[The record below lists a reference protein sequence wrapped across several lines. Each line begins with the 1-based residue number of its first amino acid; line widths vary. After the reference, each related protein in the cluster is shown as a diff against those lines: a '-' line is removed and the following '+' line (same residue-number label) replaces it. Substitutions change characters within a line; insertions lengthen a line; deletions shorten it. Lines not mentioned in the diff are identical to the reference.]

1 MARHRGIRVREAC
14 ALYCQLLQVLQFKEP
29 LGDGTAEPTVPVEVQ
44 HLQVVQAIRAHF
56 AELRQCA
63 DQVVACQIDS
73 HNHAGRQVGSC
84 PGVLP

>member
-1 MARHRGIRVREAC
+1 
-14 ALYCQLLQVLQFKEP
+14 
-29 LGDGTAEPTVPVEVQ
+29 VEVQ